1 MDKTLTAKQALEAIE
16 ENVDNYYAMSL
27 DSYPF
32 SRDPAF
38 VREAYK
44 LLLKATAGNWKPV
57 NQELVR
63 KTNAEFARYYKATQ
77 ISYKLVKEQKE
88 RRKFKGEDS
97 LEVRWDE
104 IVYSPMI
111 PRRRKK

>member
-16 ENVDNYYAMSL
+16 ENVDNYYALSL

-63 KTNAEFARYYKATQ
+63 KTNEEFARYYKATQ

-88 RRKFKGEDS
+88 RRKGEAS

>member
-16 ENVDNYYAMSL
+16 ENVDNYYALSL

-32 SRDPAF
+32 SKDPAF

>member
-32 SRDPAF
+32 SKDPAF

-44 LLLKATAGNWKPV
+44 LLLKATAGNWKPL

-77 ISYKLVKEQKE
+77 ISYNLVKEQKE
-88 RRKFKGEDS
+88 RRKYRGDAS
-97 LEVRWDE
+97 QDMRWDD